1 VRRIVR
7 QPPSEKEIIMSTIV
21 NSRLLRGSLL
31 ADGLVSG
38 AMGLLLLAGGGLA
51 AGLLGLPEVLLRG
64 AGLVLLPFA
73 AGVLWLGREPLPNL
87 AGVKAVIGVNIA
99 WVTSSVL
106 LLGAGWIA
114 PSGLGIAFVVGQA
127 LAVAVFA
134 ELQYVG
140 WRRVAR
146 RAATAPALA

>member
-7 QPPSEKEIIMSTIV
+7 QPPSEKEITMSTIV

-38 AMGLLLLAGGGLA
+38 AMGLLLLAGGGLL
-51 AGLLGLPEVLLRG
+51 AGLLGLPEPLLLG

-73 AGVLWLGREPLPNL
+73 AAVLWLGREPLANL

-99 WVTSSVL
+99 WVASSVL
-106 LLGAGWIA
+106 ILVAGWIA
-114 PSGLGIAFVVGQA
+114 PSGLGIAFVVAQA
-127 LAVAVFA
+127 LAVAVLG
-134 ELQYVG
+134 ELQYLG
-140 WRRVAR
+140 WRRVSR
-146 RAATAPALA
+146 RTAAAPAPA